1 MPATAPLRTA
11 FHLRRGQPRRIASFL
26 PWLAAGLLIACHA
39 AARADG
45 GAPPPDTGTATVE
58 VDNRGFTDMTVFVLD
73 GARREQLGIAS
84 GHSTTSFTIPARLVR
99 GATTLKFICDPIG
112 GRALPVTEEIL
123 VNAGDILS
131 LIILEH

>member
-1 MPATAPLRTA
+1 MPATAPLRTVL
-11 FHLRRGQPRRIASFL
+11 HLPRMASFL
-26 PWLAAGLLIACHA
+26 PWLTLGLLLACHA
-39 AARADG
+39 AGRAND

-58 VDNRGFTDMTVFVLD
+58 VDNRRFTDMTVFVLD
-73 GARREQLGIAS
+73 GGRREQLGIAK

-112 GRALPVTEEIL
+112 GSALPVTEEIL